1 MVLFF
6 NILDVSA
13 TNILAVWMEVNPGWK
28 QEKFFKRSSWGI
40 SSGTPHSTTPTP
52 SPHTSFSTLITEI
65 KEEDHLLQEGDK
77 RKRKS
82 RERGVEEEVLYLC
95 TKRCQNTRHHISKPV
110 ILFLLVVH

>member
-65 KEEDHLLQEGDK
+65 KEDHLLQEGDK

-82 RERGVEEEVLYLC
+82 RERGVEEEVQYLC
-95 TKRCQNTRHHISKPV
+95 TKRCQNTCHHI
-110 ILFLLVVH
+110 